1 MRMEEQRFESAYLLL
16 RMVIC
21 QLVRQTLRK
30 NHPKS
35 LTDSDRWVVLP
46 FDIKICL
53 FFIQTRKKLP
63 KQCVYIYI
71 YTYIQYIIYVY
82 VNIYVYI
89 YTHQIHIKSTSAQ
102 TPPHHPYMTFFR
114 RPGTFLWYLHTIR
127 IQEPPDLSHLRPQ
140 AWLGRGGSGEN

>member
-1 MRMEEQRFESAYLLL
+1 MEEQRFESAYLLL

-63 KQCVYIYI
+63 KQCVYIYLHTVYHI
-71 YTYIQYIIYVY
+71 CIREYICI
-82 VNIYVYI
+82 YI
-89 YTHQIHIKSTSAQ
+89 YTSNPHQIHICPNTPSPPIHDFFSA
-102 TPPHHPYMTFFR
+102 TGHLFVVPSHH
-114 RPGTFLWYLHTIR
+114 
-127 IQEPPDLSHLRPQ
+127 SHPRAARFESLAP
-140 AWLGRGGSGEN
+140 ASLVGEGWFW